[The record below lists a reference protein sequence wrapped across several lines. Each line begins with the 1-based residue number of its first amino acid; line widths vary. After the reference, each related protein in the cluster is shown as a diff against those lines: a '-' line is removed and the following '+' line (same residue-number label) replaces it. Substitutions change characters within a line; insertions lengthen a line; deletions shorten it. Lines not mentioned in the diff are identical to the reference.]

1 MCVDNVKIHR
11 GFSPADI
18 YWMERKSKIVQQQKK
33 KNRFRRWKAFGTAF
47 TLTLCLLTL
56 GLGFLIADYNTRKVA
71 FGEDSVRTEFRRL
84 DNGKLSVTALG
95 EETVLELPE
104 EAQKWSG
111 RLWTM
116 LPARW
121 RATAWITEAERA
133 LAPELLELLEAMGDG

>member
-1 MCVDNVKIHR
+1 MSVPLSPLGTGQACVSPGKRRKEVK
-11 GFSPADI
+11 A
-18 YWMERKSKIVQQQKK
+18 VQRKK
-33 KNRFRRWKAFGTAF
+33 KNNRFRRLKAFGTAF

-56 GLGFLIADYNTRKVA
+56 GMGFLIADYNTRKVA
-71 FGEDSVRTEFRRL
+71 FGEDNLRTEFRRL
-84 DNGKLSVTALG
+84 DNGKVSVTAFG

-104 EAQKWSG
+104 EMQKWSG

-133 LAPELLELLEAMGDG
+133 VAPELLETLEGIGEE